1 MALGIILPAECNL
14 LAIEGHEA
22 VVGDGDAVSVA
33 GEIAEDMMGTA
44 EGWFGIDDPVLAEQ
58 GAQESAEGFLV
69 LQRSKRAREDDLAL
83 LESSLESGDELT
95 AKDATEHAHRQ
106 EEGIARVDPA
116 RVVGRKTS
124 GGNQTMQVRME
135 QQVLTPTV
143 QHGKE
148 ADLSAEMFGI
158 RRNLEQG
165 LGGGVEQKI
174 VEDLLVD
181 QGQTPEMMRDR
192 EDDVNIRDRQQF
204 ALPGSNPTVA
214 RPTLTLGAMAIAT
227 TIKGEGAIAAAR
239 TLVTMSAQC
248 RGATACDG
256 QEHFAMAP
264 VNPAA
269 TGADKAIALCANDI
283 GHLQRWPSHF
293 FCSLSEGWT
302 SSTLAS
308 CRLSRGL
315 GTACKCFWDRCR

>member
-1 MALGIILPAECNL
+1 M
-14 LAIEGHEA
+14 
-22 VVGDGDAVSVA
+22 VGDGDAVSVA
-33 GEIAEDMMGTA
+33 GERAEDMMGTA

-69 LQRSKRAREDDLAL
+69 LQRSKRAREDELAL

-95 AKDATEHAHRQ
+95 AKDAAEHAHRQ

-116 RVVGRKTS
+116 RVVGRKPS

-181 QGQTPEMMRDR
+181 QRQTPEMMRDG
-192 EDDVNIRDRQQF
+192 EDDVTIRDRQQF
-204 ALPGSNPTVA
+204 TLPGSHPTVA

-227 TIKGEGAIAAAR
+227 TNGELTI
-239 TLVTMSAQC
+239 
-248 RGATACDG
+248 
-256 QEHFAMAP
+256 
-264 VNPAA
+264 
-269 TGADKAIALCANDI
+269 
-283 GHLQRWPSHF
+283 
-293 FCSLSEGWT
+293 
-302 SSTLAS
+302 S
-308 CRLSRGL
+308 CLMGS
-315 GTACKCFWDRCR
+315 FS